1 MQILLAFKARSFD
14 ARHLTETQG
23 KIRKR
28 VLLATKCRLFFL
40 VFGVPA
46 DKIVSGFDFPGGRA
60 PTQTGNGPISDKGD
74 VLKMIADDL
83 AIAEV
88 MVLVDQRVVEWFEF
102 CVSDRFEIN
111 KAEIRQCFL

>member
-1 MQILLAFKARSFD
+1 M
-14 ARHLTETQG
+14 
-23 KIRKR
+23 
-28 VLLATKCRLFFL
+28 LLATKCRLFSSGFR
-40 VFGVPA
+40 VPA
-46 DKIVSGFDFPGGRA
+46 NEGVSGFEFPCGRA

-83 AIAEV
+83 TIAEV

-111 KAEIRQCFL
+111 KAKIGQFFF